1 MARGRP
7 DPARIGR
14 PSLPVG
20 GAPLVDAH
28 SLTPMGAFQHPSRA
42 SRTPSGL
49 AALTTLGLMVLWGAW
64 HLPSAFAAMYE
75 CVDERGSR
83 SFTDS
88 PLDAR
93 QCATAGTSGVG
104 ASPPSHDRPG
114 MENRPIAPPK
124 TEGQT
129 PETKPETTP
138 PAGGYVSVPLQMVGR
153 SVTLSVKL
161 NGERQARL
169 ILDTGA
175 TLTLLSRAIARDL
188 GLYGESP
195 VSSAL
200 VNTAGGQVSVDVM
213 RIGMIEAGAAS
224 ARNVPVA
231 IYDLPD
237 APPAVEGLLGLSFLS
252 HFLVTLDMEHGEL
265 RLTAR

>member
-1 MARGRP
+1 MN
-7 DPARIGR
+7 
-14 PSLPVG
+14 
-20 GAPLVDAH
+20 AH
-28 SLTPMGAFQHPSRA
+28 RLTSTGAFYKQNRSSIGAGVPVIVGAGLTGLYVILVWSPGY
-42 SRTPSGL
+42 TPS
-49 AALTTLGLMVLWGAW
+49 A
-64 HLPSAFAAMYE
+64 SAAMYE

-104 ASPPSHDRPG
+104 ASPPSHDRPVL
-114 MENRPIAPPK
+114 ENRPPAPPK
-124 TEGQT
+124 AEGQT
-129 PETKPETTP
+129 PETKLKTAP
-138 PAGGYVSVPLQMVGR
+138 PAGGYVTVPLQMVGR

-175 TLTLLSRAIARDL
+175 TLTLLSRSIARDL
-188 GLYGESP
+188 GLYSESA
-195 VSSAL
+195 VSTAL

>member
-1 MARGRP
+1 M
-7 DPARIGR
+7 
-14 PSLPVG
+14 
-20 GAPLVDAH
+20 DAH
-28 SLTPMGAFQHPSRA
+28 SLTSTGARCKADWQPAGAGVPAIVWTGLTGLFLILVGSTGLTSSA
-42 SRTPSGL
+42 S
-49 AALTTLGLMVLWGAW
+49 
-64 HLPSAFAAMYE
+64 AAMYE

-104 ASPPSHDRPG
+104 ASPPSHDRPVL
-114 MENRPIAPPK
+114 ENRLPAPAK
-124 TEGQT
+124 AEGQT
-129 PETKPETTP
+129 PETP
-138 PAGGYVSVPLQMVGR
+138 PPVGGYVTVPLQMVGR

-237 APPAVEGLLGLSFLS
+237 APPTVEGLLGLSFLS